1 MKDILILMNVCYIL
15 LLILIYVIGK
25 NNDGIL
31 LFIEW
36 IIDDKLVKNM

>member
-1 MKDILILMNVCYIL
+1 MGVLILMNVCYIL
-15 LLILIYVIGK
+15 LLILIDVIGK

>member
-1 MKDILILMNVCYIL
+1 MGVLILMNVCYIL
-15 LLILIYVIGK
+15 LLILIYVIGM